1 MPGYARNGTYAAFAQ
16 DDFKVSRKL
25 TFNLGVRWDLFLPE
39 SQRYNQKTWID
50 YAVPNPGANNIL
62 GALNSAH
69 PGDELA
75 STPTTINSARASV
88 WPTA

>member
-1 MPGYARNGTYAAFAQ
+1 MAAYAAFAQ

-25 TFNLGVRWDLFLPE
+25 TLNLGVRWDLFQPE

-50 YAVPNPGANNIL
+50 YALPNPGANGIL

-69 PGDELA
+69 PGDEQA
-75 STPTTINSARASV
+75 STPITNNSVPASV